1 MISAL
6 IFFPT
11 ATCDQENIL
20 INKVLLR
27 GKSDRNVENNIHNIH
42 NRTYHHDPLIF
53 TRDIRFPGL
62 HTTRFKN

>member
-6 IFFPT
+6 KFFPT

-27 GKSDRNVENNIHNIH
+27 GKSYKKMDN
-42 NRTYHHDPLIF
+42 
-53 TRDIRFPGL
+53 
-62 HTTRFKN
+62 K

>member
-11 ATCDQENIL
+11 ATCDQENQKDIL

-27 GKSDRNVENNIHNIH
+27 GKSDRNMKNNGI
-42 NRTYHHDPLIF
+42 YKF
-53 TRDIRFPGL
+53 TVQ
-62 HTTRFKN
+62 

>member
-27 GKSDRNVENNIHNIH
+27 DKSDKKYE
-42 NRTYHHDPLIF
+42 
-53 TRDIRFPGL
+53 
-62 HTTRFKN
+62 K